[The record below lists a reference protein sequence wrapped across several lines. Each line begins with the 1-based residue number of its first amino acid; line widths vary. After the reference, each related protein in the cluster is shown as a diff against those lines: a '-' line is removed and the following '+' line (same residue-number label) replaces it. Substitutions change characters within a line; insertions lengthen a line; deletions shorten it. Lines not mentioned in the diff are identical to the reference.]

1 MSTNLFDIGTLVITP
16 GANKAISDACSSDSM
31 SVYEQKANV
40 IKSLVKRHQTG
51 DYGDIDED
59 DARENNLSLQSKHP
73 CRILSVYEIAE
84 NIKIWIITE
93 WDRSA
98 TTILLPEEY

>member
-1 MSTNLFDIGTLVITP
+1 MSTNLFDTGTLVITP
-16 GANKAISDACSSDSM
+16 GAKNAINNACAERID
-31 SVYEQKANV
+31 YNV
-40 IKSLVKRHQTG
+40 ILNGLVKRHQTG

-73 CRILSVYEIAE
+73 CRILSVYEVAE
-84 NIKIWIITE
+84 DIKIWIITE
-93 WDRSA
+93 WDRSV